1 MSYQKNFGGT
11 DGRSNEFNQTNISG
25 FSSVQ
30 CPCDVCRIRTVNKG
44 LICGHVLCDACSEK
58 AQCIF
63 CNPTDKNPSYVNV
76 AESIA
81 VFNRILSSGRNETNG
96 FNISYGEK
104 PNRELVPQPINSI
117 SPQFR
122 NYRDENKEEPQQF
135 IVPSSPSI
143 SSPPFNSPSQLSA
156 KSNLS
161 FEYSAC
167 PSRTNNDCQG
177 AFNKKI
183 PASSMH
189 FSPQSENQNSKS
201 RYLSH
206 NGSHYQRE
214 PTDYDHVDSLQLCD
228 QQSYSISNP
237 SNLPTLPSQFSP
249 RYVANN
255 DIQTQY
261 IPNNL
266 EREVLEEVNIGECGH
281 GESEWFCQECLYLFC
296 YKCKGNHKHNL
307 CRLSEAIEYYGNISK
322 SILQNVSQIDDTID
336 DALLKI
342 RDEKSKLEKNFQ
354 DCEREIKC
362 KNGELKTE
370 LSKRETT
377 LLNSFEKIKDF
388 KKSKENMLLSET
400 SGIYLSHDNENICS
414 DLIKEFGLVFGSAS
428 GEKTVVS
435 GIALSTIIIDHPCG
449 FIVQS
454 YDLLKNKCFIG
465 GEDIK
470 ATLIYPDK
478 RNCIVPITDLMNG
491 FYQGVVSTNVEG
503 NHRLRISLRGY
514 PISEKEY
521 LLKSKPYISLETVIR
536 NSIPNCL
543 RQTRESWKDM
553 HCDENGRLFITDST
567 SHKFLIYDHN
577 NKFFKSIGNQGV
589 GNGEFQKPYGI
600 TVDKEKRIIVV
611 DSGNHRVQV
620 FSYDG
625 EFLFTFGSIGSDK
638 SHFKFP
644 EGVATNSEGYIAVSD
659 KGNNRIQLF
668 DKDGTFI
675 TVTKNNSNSRLIERP
690 HGLCF
695 EEDDTILVSCW
706 GSASVPTTRL
716 IRLKITFCSNEV
728 YFQNEELPPF
738 TNKVIKNHKILFKSK
753 EYYIFTSLNMEGELS
768 SLYFYNKSKK
778 DLNEVN
784 FEGKTVSSVAL
795 SPEGHLYILFLNS
808 NFTSDLYK
816 YTGNSLRTNR
826 F

>member
-30 CPCDVCRIRTVNKG
+30 CPCDVCRIRTVNK
-44 LICGHVLCDACSEK
+44 
-58 AQCIF
+58 
-63 CNPTDKNPSYVNV
+63 

-81 VFNRILSSGRNETNG
+81 VFNRILSSGGNETNG
-96 FNISYGEK
+96 CNISYGEK

-122 NYRDENKEEPQQF
+122 NYRDENKEELQQF

-161 FEYSAC
+161 FEYCAG

-266 EREVLEEVNIGECGH
+266 EREVLEEVNIRECGH

-342 RDEKSKLEKNFQ
+342 RDEKSKTVKEKLNV
-354 DCEREIKC
+354 IK
-362 KNGELKTE
+362 NDELKTE

-388 KKSKENMLLSET
+388 KISRLESQFGSNFPDNFMISSFESRLENTNACNFKISNLESQLEDKNAEQEYT
-400 SGIYLSHDNENICS
+400 SHHDNENICS

-478 RNCIVPITDLMNG
+478 RNCIVPIIDLMNG

-675 TVTKNNSNSRLIERP
+675 TVTKNNSNSRLIECP

-695 EEDDTILVSCW
+695 EEEDTILVSCW

-753 EYYIFTSLNMEGELS
+753 EYYIFTSLNVEGEFS
-768 SLYFYNKSKK
+768 SLYFYNKNKK